1 MLISISEMNPKDIV
15 SSIVEA
21 ANRKLRGEANTQPML
36 SSSHVEKRS
45 VSVSSE
51 PSVTFSERNIDQ
63 EILLRTKRIETTSRS
78 SPNLAAMQRS
88 ADILHPT
95 SHDKQPDRR
104 MAKSQELVDRE
115 FSDFDYIDSDKESSS
130 AYLTP
135 NTRYF
140 SDESLLDRNDELEV
154 SHGLS
159 GGGYSRLSRE
169 TINSLRRIELEAR
182 ALREREERRQR
193 EESKRKLEKQ
203 RIEEDIR
210 QTQQEIE
217 IEDRH
222 SVEDLL
228 NAPQFTLGPEYSRR
242 TAPEPGLRG
251 TNGGRGSS
259 SGRYGPQSG
268 GSNGAG
274 GKYFVVK
281 ANTSSS
287 SRHGRPPRQTS
298 VESLSAQ
305 SKRTGSLENMAAS
318 QSNSQRPLAH
328 VRARTGDERSK
339 RDSCEVK
346 RRSGAFTRTG
356 SMRRG
361 SLDSLIDLLEKRDN
375 RMSWAST
382 DSEEGYDL
390 LTTLTSTFD
399 QKLQTLSSAKL
410 MQSAAAKAARRS
422 AYNNN
427 SSSSS
432 SNSNNN
438 SSSMAEGVEAPQ
450 HRLPPQVPLAMM
462 TRPQSGSSDPSQRP
476 YRDPSLHRT
485 PPKPD
490 TKIGLATRFERSSN
504 HTPLYE
510 GHSEP
515 SLNLL
520 SRSNSNNSGLNLQ
533 SDVTY
538 SVDNAIPSSGA
549 SSAFRHMER
558 SESDSRVSSVMVVI
572 SSPSVMSADSS
583 GRAPISSYMS
593 RPLIGPHTSQ
603 SKRENQQPITLTK
616 PLEYRPI
623 TKSEKTQVNVQLSQ
637 NQDLKK
643 ESMSVVRD
651 KNNVLMVKSRSAS
664 PPPMCKKRSEKRK
677 RRRHTV
683 GGTCDTENMA
693 AMRAAEEGT
702 RPMSAWE
709 QLRPVVNQNNSV
721 GPSGGLIAWLRNERL
736 RASNPDVTRDG
747 Q

>member
-1 MLISISEMNPKDIV
+1 MLISFSEMNPKDIV

-95 SHDKQPDRR
+95 GHDKQPDRR

-242 TAPEPGLRG
+242 TGPEPGLRG
-251 TNGGRGSS
+251 SNGGRGSS

-422 AYNNN
+422 AYNN

-616 PLEYRPI
+616 PLEYRSI

-637 NQDLKK
+637 KQDLKK
-643 ESMSVVRD
+643 ES
-651 KNNVLMVKSRSAS
+651 SAS
-664 PPPMCKKRSEKRK
+664 PLPMCKRRSEKPK
-677 RRRHTV
+677 RQRRTV
-683 GGTCDTENMA
+683 GGTFDTENMTDIRYA
-693 AMRAAEEGT
+693 
-702 RPMSAWE
+702 
-709 QLRPVVNQNNSV
+709 
-721 GPSGGLIAWLRNERL
+721 RNHFR
-736 RASNPDVTRDG
+736 
-747 Q
+747 